1 MARVLYVEDNF
12 DNYKLVEFIL
22 TKNGFSVMNAVDG
35 LDAIEKAE
43 SYKPDLIIM
52 DLNLPNLK
60 GFEAATLIKS
70 KPETKDIPI
79 VVLTAAYSNE
89 YRYLADKIGCV
100 GYFTKPID
108 PLTFPDDIK
117 KILDGKEEKNLEDPL
132 VIELSKSLEEKAK
145 KVVQFGRELSKI
157 ERRFNSIVES
167 IMDPIMLLDVNNI
180 VVYLNSAANNYDFLK
195 GLYKKSIDFSM
206 FFDDS
211 EKYINQLGK
220 IGYIK
225 NHIFKL
231 ENFTF
236 IGNFIKLDK
245 ETLITLKDITEITNV
260 AEKQRELDKVATIGR
275 IASGVLH
282 ELNNPMSAMKA
293 YLDLYPQKILKAE
306 DREAIL
312 NEFVSKLKKS
322 FDKMMDLV
330 ANLTFFVRK
339 SSETEI
345 NINLNNLIKEVLTFS
360 GYDIR
365 RGGVNVELALSE
377 NISLIRGYK
386 SEIEQA
392 ILNLLLNA
400 SDALN
405 GRENPKIIIRS
416 FEDEG
421 FVNVEIEDNAGG
433 IPEDVQK
440 NMFEPF
446 FTTKNDEKSTGLG
459 LTIVLNVV
467 NKHMGLLKY
476 FTSENGTK
484 FVLSF
489 PKLTET
495 VTDGKD

>member
-43 SYKPDLIIM
+43 MYKPDLIIM

-70 KPETKDIPI
+70 KPETRDIPI

-89 YRYLADKIGCV
+89 YRHLADKIGCA

-108 PLTFPDDIK
+108 PLTFPEDIK
-117 KILDGKEEKNLEDPL
+117 KVLANKEERSIEDPL
-132 VIELSKSLEEKAK
+132 AVELSKSLEDKAR

-180 VVYLNSAANNYDFLK
+180 VVYINNAANNYDFLR
-195 GLYKKSIDFSM
+195 GSYKKNIDFSI
-206 FFDDS
+206 FFDDL
-211 EKYINQLGK
+211 EKYTHQLEK

-225 NHIFKL
+225 NHIFKVGNL
-231 ENFTF
+231 TF
-236 IGNFIKLDK
+236 VGNFIKLDK
-245 ETLITLKDITEITNV
+245 EILITLKDITEITNV
-260 AEKQRELDKVATIGR
+260 VEKQREFDKIATIGR

-282 ELNNPMSAMKA
+282 ELNNPLSAMKA

-306 DREAIL
+306 DKESIL
-312 NEFVSKLKKS
+312 NEFVSKVRKS
-322 FDKMMDLV
+322 FEKIMDLV
-330 ANLTFFVRK
+330 ANLTFFARK
-339 SSETEI
+339 SSESEI
-345 NINLNNLIKEVLTFS
+345 NINLNNLIKETLTFS
-360 GYDIR
+360 GYDIK
-365 RGGVNVELALSE
+365 RGGVNIEFELSE
-377 NISLIRGYK
+377 NIGLIRGYK

-400 SDALN
+400 SDALQ
-405 GRENPKIIIRS
+405 GRENPKIIIRTNA
-416 FEDEG
+416 DDN
-421 FVNVEIEDNAGG
+421 FVNVEVEDNGGG
-433 IPEDVQK
+433 IPEDVQQY
-440 NMFEPF
+440 MFEPF
-446 FTTKNDEKSTGLG
+446 YTTKNDEKSTGLG
-459 LTIVLNVV
+459 LTIVVNVM
-467 NKHMGLLKY
+467 NKHMGGLKY

-489 PKLTET
+489 PKLTEM
-495 VTDGKD
+495 VKDGKD